1 MAREHKLSAE
11 EAELMYQIL
20 RYAQMVGY
28 CEDDE
33 EENKMLSGI
42 IKKIRHAEVL
52 HLGTEE

>member
-33 EENKMLSGI
+33 EENKMLSGV